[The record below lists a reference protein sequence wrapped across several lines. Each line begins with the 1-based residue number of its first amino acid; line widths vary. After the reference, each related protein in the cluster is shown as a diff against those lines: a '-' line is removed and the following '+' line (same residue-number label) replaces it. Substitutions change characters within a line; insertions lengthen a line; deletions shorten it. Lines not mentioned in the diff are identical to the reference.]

1 VAGLGAGHRLRR
13 MGVVVER
20 EQGTSMD
27 TVVPNIGSRQRRI
40 RMAGGVLGLVGSAA
54 LLAVLLL
61 GDTPRAARLL
71 VALPVWAGA
80 LGVFQAKAST

>member
-1 VAGLGAGHRLRR
+1 
-13 MGVVVER
+13 
-20 EQGTSMD
+20 MD
-27 TVVPNIGSRQRRI
+27 RIVPNIGRRQRRF

-54 LLAVLLL
+54 LLAVLLVV
-61 GDTPRAARLL
+61 DAPRVARLL